1 MTDDKKKLPDIP
13 AEAAAPIIA
22 AAAKISGKAAGDL
35 NLEQAIEILQG
46 DNPNPL
52 LNAYINNG
60 AEKAAGALL
69 DDLTDE
75 QAAQLAE
82 AAKNGTL
89 QEALTAAAQELAR
102 QIQEG
107 GTTAAGYSEQQE
119 RQIIETAAGIA
130 GRSADDLTITEALE
144 IMHSPAAA
152 DKLPL
157 LLQGILSGGIF
168 ETVHETTADE
178 LNEVLQQQGLEPISG
193 AEDQQP
199 DGAEPVK
206 KEAAAD
212 DSDDPL
218 ARAYIETNENG
229 RHVIRIDPPEYDPTL
244 DPESPEF
251 DREKWEEYQRQA
263 SESLKAA
270 AERMR
275 ETIAETM
282 RPALAGIDIAGTVG
296 RALAEQTAQVSKT
309 ITEAMRPALE
319 MSAAI
324 RQMQESLKGIVK
336 TVAPTFTA
344 MQEYFNS
351 DAWRGIRD
359 TLEMIAATAPA
370 WLELAKEVEELTP
383 YLEAEVKKR
392 EYEGKTIDDLLDDA
406 ATDDD
411 GNPLETSL
419 FMQALTAAR
428 AARDAAAAKEETPH
442 ATVKRAEIIEYPLDK
457 PNSIIWNLLEKDT
470 RGQISF
476 NMAKYGSKQQIPAY
490 YAINFD
496 ELGDDITITK
506 RLLPFDKRVYIAVSA
521 LFNAGNNVITLSQI
535 YYAMGN
541 TGRPSANQLQKIND
555 AVTKMTTARIFFEN
569 EQEAK
574 KYKYPRFKYDGSLL
588 PLERGTAIVNG
599 QLADAAIHIFREPP
613 LIAFAKQRNQITT
626 VDVKLLQSPISKTD
640 ANLLIDDYLLE
651 RISKAKNG
659 KARSCRILFKTLYA
673 KAGIKTKKQ
682 EQRAPAK
689 IEKYLNHYQQQE
701 FITRYTMEKDGI
713 TVHW

>member
-82 AAKNGTL
+82 AAQNGTL

-119 RQIIETAAGIA
+119 RQILETAAGIA
-130 GRSADDLTITEALE
+130 GRSADDLTITEA
-144 IMHSPAAA
+144 
-152 DKLPL
+152 
-157 LLQGILSGGIF
+157 
-168 ETVHETTADE
+168 
-178 LNEVLQQQGLEPISG
+178 
-193 AEDQQP
+193 
-199 DGAEPVK
+199 
-206 KEAAAD
+206 
-212 DSDDPL
+212 
-218 ARAYIETNENG
+218 
-229 RHVIRIDPPEYDPTL
+229 
-244 DPESPEF
+244 
-251 DREKWEEYQRQA
+251 
-263 SESLKAA
+263 
-270 AERMR
+270 
-275 ETIAETM
+275 M
-282 RPALAGIDIAGTVG
+282 RPVLAGIDIAGTVG

-309 ITEAMRPALE
+309 M
-319 MSAAI
+319 
-324 RQMQESLKGIVK
+324 
-336 TVAPTFTA
+336 FTA

-383 YLEAEVKKR
+383 YLEAELKKP
-392 EYEGKTIDDLLDDA
+392 EYEGKTIDDPLDDA

-428 AARDAAAAKEETPH
+428 AARDAAAAKEELPH
-442 ATVKRAEIIEYPLDK
+442 AAVKRAEIIEYPLDK

-555 AVTKMTTARIFFEN
+555 AVTKMTTARIYFEN

-659 KARSCRILFKTLYA
+659 KARSCRILFKTLCA